1 MRLGPKS
8 GRFWLVVIIAIG
20 IVCVGGRFSAV
31 AAAGAEGFG
40 VPVPRSDAYAYVAV
54 KGTQAIVSAL
64 LLATGL
70 TMSDQRRVVG
80 AFILVAALI
89 PAGDVFTVVAY
100 VGKAA
105 ITPLL
110 IDGCTAI
117 DMVVVGILLL
127 KPISFVDSK

>member
-31 AAAGAEGFG
+31 PAAGAEGFG

-54 KGTQAIVSAL
+54 KGTQDIVSAL
-64 LLATGL
+64 LF
-70 TMSDQRRVVG
+70 DHG
-80 AFILVAALI
+80 ANNERSAPGGGSVLVASLI
-89 PAGDVFTVVAY
+89 PVGDVFTFVAY

-110 IDGCTAI
+110 IHGCTAI
-117 DMVVVGILLL
+117 DMVVIGTLLL